1 MWSGWL
7 GMIQR
12 PPTPKIGILPTELHP
27 DIYPKTFLQMK
38 KINDILP
45 NQWIYEIFYWNK
57 VERLIDILLF
67 FVGSVGYDPTTSW
80 LWVNCANQIAPQA
93 LNNIQDNK
101 SMQKI
106 LIHNMK

>member
-45 NQWIYEIFYWNK
+45 NQWIYEIFY
-57 VERLIDILLF
+57 
-67 FVGSVGYDPTTSW
+67 
-80 LWVNCANQIAPQA
+80 
-93 LNNIQDNK
+93 
-101 SMQKI
+101 
-106 LIHNMK
+106 